1 MPETL
6 ILPDLDVMDV
16 VALKAL
22 ARAQHKQSQAQ
33 QELIKAQQE
42 QYLTS
47 LSSRASEIAHLK
59 LLLDKLQRML
69 FGARSEKLV
78 RQVAQLELQL
88 DELETSRG
96 EEEVSA
102 HLPFPIE
109 TEREPRQSSRRT
121 LPDHLPR
128 EVETHR
134 PETSCC
140 PGCGGALREFGE
152 DVSEVLEYVPESFKV
167 IRHVRPKFSCNRC
180 ETVVEAPAPS
190 RPIPRSY
197 AGPGL
202 LAHVLVAKYC
212 DHTPLNRQS
221 EIYAREGVDLD
232 RSTLAG
238 WVGASAALLAPLV
251 EAVRTHVLSASRLHA
266 DDTPVPVLA
275 PGNGRTKTG
284 RLWTYVRDG
293 RPCADAVPP
302 AVWFSFSPD
311 RRGEHPQTHLK
322 SFQGTLQADA
332 YAGFYPLYEGGRIVE
347 AACWAHTRRKFHDI
361 FAANASATASEA
373 IRRIGLLYAVEKQVR
388 GSPPEIRHAARQAR
402 ARPVLEELRIWLDQT
417 LHTLSAKSDMAG
429 AIRYALSRWV
439 ALTRYLDDGTIEIDN
454 NAAERALRV
463 VALGRKNYLFAGS
476 NPGGERAAAIYS
488 LLGTAK
494 LNGINPEQYLR
505 YVLTNIADHPVNRIA
520 ELLPWNIP
528 ISHSSDITTDT

>member
-1 MPETL
+1 MLAASTA
-6 ILPDLDVMDV
+6 DLDDFDLEAM
-16 VALKAL
+16 KAL
-22 ARAQHKQSQAQ
+22 IRT
-33 QELIKAQQE
+33 QQE
-42 QYLTS
+42 QLS
-47 LSSRASEIAHLK
+47 LRANEIAHLK

-69 FGARSEKLV
+69 FGAKSEKLV

-88 DELETSRG
+88 EELEASRS
-96 EEEVSA
+96 EEEIVMP
-102 HLPFPIE
+102 LPEQEAAVPDA
-109 TEREPRQSSRRT
+109 RSSRRS
-121 LPDHLPR
+121 LPEHLPR
-128 EVETHR
+128 EVEKHL

-140 PGCGGALREFGE
+140 PDCGGTLREFGE

-167 IRHVRPKFSCNRC
+167 IRHIRPKFSCGRC

-190 RPIPRSY
+190 RPIARSY

-221 EIYAREGVDLD
+221 EIYAREGVELD

-238 WVGASAALLAPLV
+238 WVGASAALLDPLV
-251 EAVRTHVLSASRLHA
+251 ETVRHHVFSATRLHA

-275 PGNGRTKTG
+275 PGHGRTKTG

-293 RPCADAVPP
+293 RPAADPVPP
-302 AVWFSFSPD
+302 AVWFAFSPD
-311 RRGEHPQTHLK
+311 RRGEHPQSHLK
-322 SFQGTLQADA
+322 DFHGTLQADA
-332 YAGFYPLYEGGRIVE
+332 YAGFHPLYAAGRIVE

-361 FAANASATASEA
+361 LAATESPTAAEA
-373 IRRIGLLYAVEKQVR
+373 VHRIGLLYAIEKQVR
-388 GSPPEIRHAARQAR
+388 GSPPEIRFAARQAR
-402 ARPVLEELRIWLDQT
+402 SRPIMEDLRRWLDRT
-417 LHTLSAKSDMAG
+417 LQNLSAKSDMAG
-429 AIRYALSRWV
+429 AIRYALARWT

-476 NPGGERAAAIYS
+476 NAGGERAAAIYS

-494 LNGINPEQYLR
+494 LNRINPERYLR
-505 YVLTNIADHPVNRIA
+505 YVLTRIADHPINRIA

-528 ISHSSDITTDT
+528 ATHLSAITTDTE

>member
-6 ILPDLDVMDV
+6 ILPDLDVMDAA
-16 VALKAL
+16 ALKAMV
-22 ARAQHKQSQAQ
+22 RTQHKQFQAQ
-33 QELIKAQQE
+33 RDQIKAQHE
-42 QYLTS
+42 QYLAT

-88 DELETSRG
+88 EELETSRG

-102 HLPFPIE
+102 HLPFQMA
-109 TEREPRQSSRRT
+109 TEEEPKQSSRRT
-121 LPDHLPR
+121 LPEHLPR

-167 IRHVRPKFSCNRC
+167 IRHVRPKFSCGHC

-221 EIYAREGVDLD
+221 EISARDGVDLD

-251 EAVRTHVLSASRLHA
+251 EAVRTHVLSATKLHA

-293 RPCADAVPP
+293 RPCADPVPP
-302 AVWFSFSPD
+302 AVWFAFSPD
-311 RRGEHPQTHLK
+311 RRGEHPQAHLK
-322 SFQGTLQADA
+322 TFQGTLQADA
-332 YAGFYPLYEGGRIVE
+332 YAGFHPLYEGDRIVE

-361 FAANASATASEA
+361 LAATESPTAVEA
-373 IRRIGLLYAVEKQVR
+373 VRRIGELYAVEKQAR
-388 GSPPEIRHAARQAR
+388 GSPPEIRLQARQAR
-402 ARPVLEELRIWLDQT
+402 ARPIMEDLRRWLDRT
-417 LHTLSAKSDMAG
+417 LQDLSAKSDMAG
-429 AIRYALSRWV
+429 AIRYALTRWT

-476 NPGGERAAAIYS
+476 NRGGERAAAIYS

-494 LNGINPEQYLR
+494 LNGTNPERYLR
-505 YVLTNIADHPVNRIA
+505 YVLTHIADHPINCIA

-528 ISHSSDITTDT
+528 AAHSTDLTTDT

>member
-1 MPETL
+1 MPAAS
-6 ILPDLDVMDV
+6 IAAFDDLDVEAM
-16 VALKAL
+16 KAL
-22 ARAQHKQSQAQ
+22 IRVQH
-33 QELIKAQQE
+33 E
-42 QYLTS
+42 Q

-69 FGARSEKLV
+69 FGAKSEKLV

-88 DELETSRG
+88 EELETSRS
-96 EEEVSA
+96 EEEVS
-102 HLPFPIE
+102 LPLLL
-109 TEREPRQSSRRT
+109 RELVEPKPRASSRS
-121 LPDHLPR
+121 LPEHLPR

-134 PETSCC
+134 PETGCC
-140 PGCGGALREFGE
+140 PGCGGTLREFGE

-167 IRHVRPKFSCNRC
+167 IRHVRPKFSCGRC

-212 DHTPLNRQS
+212 DHLPLNRQS
-221 EIYAREGVDLD
+221 EIYARDGVELD

-251 EAVRTHVLSASRLHA
+251 EAIRTHVLSASRLHA

-293 RPCADAVPP
+293 RPCADPIPP
-302 AVWFSFSPD
+302 AVWFAFSPD

-322 SFQGTLQADA
+322 SFHGVLQADA
-332 YAGFYPLYEGGRIVE
+332 YAGFHPLYEGGGIVE

-361 FAANASATASEA
+361 FAATASATASEA
-373 IRRIGLLYAVEKQVR
+373 IRRIGLLYAIEKQVR
-388 GSPPEIRHAARQAR
+388 GSPPEARLAARQER
-402 ARPVLEELRIWLDQT
+402 AAPVMEELRVWLNQT
-417 LHTLSAKSDMAG
+417 LQTLSTKSDMAG
-429 AIRYALSRWV
+429 AIRYALTRWT
-439 ALTRYLDDGTIEIDN
+439 ALTRYLEDGTIEIDN

-476 NPGGERAAAIYS
+476 NPGAERAAAIYS
-488 LLGTAK
+488 LLGTAR
-494 LNGINPEQYLR
+494 LNRINPERYLKH
-505 YVLTNIADHPVNRIA
+505 VLTHIADHPINRIA
-520 ELLPWNIP
+520 ELLPWNVSL
-528 ISHSSDITTDT
+528 SHINTITTDT

>member
-6 ILPDLDVMDV
+6 ILPDLDIMD
-16 VALKAL
+16 AASLKAMV
-22 ARAQHKQSQAQ
+22 RAQHAQ
-33 QELIKAQQE
+33 HE
-42 QYLTS
+42 QYIATLN
-47 LSSRASEIAHLK
+47 SRASEIAHLK

-88 DELETSRG
+88 EELETSRG
-96 EEEVSA
+96 EEEVSLP
-102 HLPFPIE
+102 LPFHE
-109 TEREPRQSSRRT
+109 LVEREPRTSSRS
-121 LPDHLPR
+121 LPEHLPR
-128 EVETHR
+128 EIETHR
-134 PETSCC
+134 PATSCC
-140 PGCGGALREFGE
+140 PGCGGTLREFGE

-167 IRHVRPKFSCNRC
+167 IRHVRPKFSCGRC

-238 WVGASAALLAPLV
+238 WVGASAALLDPLV
-251 EAVRTHVLSASRLHA
+251 EAVRNHVFAGTRLHA

-275 PGNGRTKTG
+275 PGHGRTKTG

-293 RPCADAVPP
+293 RPCADPVPP
-302 AVWFSFSPD
+302 AVWFAFSPD

-322 SFQGTLQADA
+322 SFRGTLQADA
-332 YAGFYPLYEGGRIVE
+332 YAGFHPLYEGGRIFE

-361 FAANASATASEA
+361 LAATDSPTAAEA
-373 IRRIGLLYAVEKQVR
+373 IRRIGELYAIEKQVR
-388 GSPPEIRHAARQAR
+388 GSPPEIRLAARQTR
-402 ARPVLEELRIWLDQT
+402 ARPAMENLRRWFELT
-417 LHTLSAKSDMAG
+417 LQNLSAKSDMAG
-429 AIRYALSRWV
+429 AIRYALTRWT

-476 NPGGERAAAIYS
+476 NRGGERAAAIYS

-494 LNGINPEQYLR
+494 LNGINPERYLR
-505 YVLTNIADHPVNRIA
+505 YVLTHIADHPINRIA
-520 ELLPWNIP
+520 ELLPWNVP
-528 ISHSSDITTDT
+528 SNHTAGLTTHA